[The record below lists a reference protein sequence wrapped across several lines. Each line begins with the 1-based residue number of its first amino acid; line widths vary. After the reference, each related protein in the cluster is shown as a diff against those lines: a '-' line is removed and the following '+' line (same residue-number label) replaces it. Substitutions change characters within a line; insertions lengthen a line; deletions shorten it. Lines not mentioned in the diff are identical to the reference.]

1 MSISLPTYT
10 RREKPLLGRGHRVR
24 AIVAA
29 GLQREFHRT
38 ATIVVSALGIL
49 GTVVP
54 AVLVVFFAA
63 FLLQGQPLDVS
74 FFYIPASFMT
84 ILLFVTLMAAVVGGG
99 LIADDVA
106 SMALTLYLSRPIT
119 TADYLVAKAIIL
131 GGLVAMVSVLPLAI
145 TPIATGLLG
154 LFSWT
159 IALPALAISIG
170 LGLLL
175 TAFYGSVSLLLSSLT
190 RRRGFA
196 AAGMFALTFGLTI
209 PATLLAGAIGN
220 PSILYLSPWDN
231 YLAVAG
237 AAFGVP
243 DQPIDWPPA
252 LAILLGATAV
262 ASLVTYLRVRSM
274 EVVSG

>member
-10 RREKPLLGRGHRVR
+10 RREAPLLGRGHRVR
-24 AIVAA
+24 AIATAGLRREFRRIAAIFVIAA
-29 GLQREFHRT
+29 GTL
-38 ATIVVSALGIL
+38 V
-49 GTVVP
+49 TVAV
-54 AVLVVFFAA
+54 AVLSVIFAP

-74 FFYIPASFMT
+74 FFYFPASSGA
-84 ILLFVTLMAAVVGGG
+84 ILFFVTLMAAVIGGG

-119 TADYLVAKAIIL
+119 AADYLAAKAGIL
-131 GGLVAMVSVLPLAI
+131 GGLVAMVSVLPLSI
-145 TPIATGLLG
+145 TPIAAGLLG

-159 IALPALAISIG
+159 IALPALAISIS

-175 TAFYGSVSLLLSSLT
+175 TAFYVSVALLLSSLT

-196 AAGMFALTFGLTI
+196 AAGMFALTFGLMI

-220 PSILYLSPWDN
+220 PSILYLSPWND

-237 AAFGVP
+237 VAFGVANR
-243 DQPIDWPPA
+243 PIDWLPA

-262 ASLVTYLRVRSM
+262 ASLVTYLRLRSM
-274 EVVSG
+274 EVVTG